1 MEKESIFN
9 KWCRSNWLS
18 ASRKM
23 QIHPYLSP
31 CTKVN
36 SKWIK
41 DINIKLDTLNLI
53 EEKVG
58 NSLESIDTGEDFL
71 SRALTTQALR
81 STINEWDLMK
91 LKSFFKA
98 NGTKQ

>member
-1 MEKESIFN
+1 
-9 KWCRSNWLS
+9 
-18 ASRKM
+18 
-23 QIHPYLSP
+23 
-31 CTKVN
+31 
-36 SKWIK
+36 
-41 DINIKLDTLNLI
+41 
-53 EEKVG
+53 VG

-81 STINEWDLMK
+81 LTINEWDLMK